1 MEIPLQEF
9 SREFPRFSRSSSETV
24 KIGEELCVVLDDV
37 GWTQEER

>member
-24 KIGEELCVVLDDV
+24 RLGEELCVVLEDV
-37 GWTQEER
+37 ERTLEER